1 MQYLAIEHATKT
13 YGEKVLF
20 KDVSFTISQGD
31 RIALI
36 AKNGSGKTTLMRVL
50 SGEEG
55 IEGEGAKLIIDK
67 NIRTSFLH
75 QEPDLNPEAKI
86 IDEVFEADLPAIKA
100 VKAYEVA
107 VLSNDPNALQEATL
121 LMDDH
126 KAWDVE
132 ARVNTVLAKLKIA
145 NLDQKIKTLSG
156 GQRKRVALA
165 KLIIEEPE
173 FIILDEPTNHLDID
187 MIEWL
192 EEYLQGG
199 NVTLF
204 MVTHDRYFLERVCNE
219 IMELDMGKMH
229 MYRGNYSQYLEKKE
243 ARLANEAVVYDKTK
257 KLFKRELEWV
267 RRMPQ
272 ARTTKS
278 KSRVD
283 SFHDIKESL
292 RDKRNT
298 DEMQILI
305 EPTRLGSKIV
315 ELHSVSK
322 AYGDKKLI
330 TKFDYKFKKGERVGI
345 VGVNGAGKSTLIK
358 MITGLEPTDTGKI
371 IIGETINFGYFG
383 QDGLVVNETK
393 MVIDIIRDI
402 AEYIPLAKGL
412 KLTAESLL
420 EKFLFPRSQQRVQV
434 SQLSGGERR
443 RLYLLTILIKNPN
456 FLILDEPTN
465 DLDIITLNVLED
477 YLEDYPGCLIIVSH
491 DRYFLDK
498 LVDHIFVLE
507 GDGAIKDYNGT
518 YTEYRMEK
526 NEEAEINREA
536 KSQSNTVAAPTNSS
550 ENKLSFEQQKQIK
563 ALEKQIERLEQRKA
577 EVTAKFEDMNLAP
590 DLIAK
595 FSTELATI
603 NAEIEEKEMKWME
616 LVGRGIFYDH
626 HF

>member
-107 VLSNDPNALQEATL
+107 VLSNDANALQEATL

-132 ARVNTVLAKLKIA
+132 ARVNIVLAKLKIA

-393 MVIDIIRDI
+393 MVIDVIRDI
-402 AEYIPLAKGL
+402 AEYIPLAKGM

-536 KSQSNTVAAPTNSS
+536 KSQSNTVAAPTTSS

-590 DLIAK
+590 DMIGKL
-595 FSTELATI
+595 SSELATI

-616 LVGRGIFYDH
+616 LVEG
-626 HF
+626 

>member
-100 VKAYEVA
+100 VKAYEEA
-107 VLSNDPNALQEATL
+107 VLSNNPNALQEATL

-393 MVIDIIRDI
+393 MVIDVIRDI

-616 LVGRGIFYDH
+616 LVEG
-626 HF
+626 

>member
-100 VKAYEVA
+100 VKAYEEA
-107 VLSNDPNALQEATL
+107 VLSNNPNALQEATL

-393 MVIDIIRDI
+393 MVIDVIRDI

-536 KSQSNTVAAPTNSS
+536 KSQSNTVAAPTSSS

-577 EVTAKFEDMNLAP
+577 EVTAKFEDMNLGP

-616 LVGRGIFYDH
+616 LVEG
-626 HF
+626 

>member
-393 MVIDIIRDI
+393 MVIDVIRDI

-536 KSQSNTVAAPTNSS
+536 KSQSNTVAAPTSSS

-577 EVTAKFEDMNLAP
+577 EVTAKFEDMNLGP

-616 LVGRGIFYDH
+616 LVEG
-626 HF
+626 

>member
-100 VKAYEVA
+100 VKAYEEA

-229 MYRGNYSQYLEKKE
+229 MYRGNYSQYLEKK
-243 ARLANEAVVYDKTK
+243 R
-257 KLFKRELEWV
+257 
-267 RRMPQ
+267 
-272 ARTTKS
+272 S
-278 KSRVD
+278 
-283 SFHDIKESL
+283 
-292 RDKRNT
+292 
-298 DEMQILI
+298 
-305 EPTRLGSKIV
+305 
-315 ELHSVSK
+315 
-322 AYGDKKLI
+322 
-330 TKFDYKFKKGERVGI
+330 
-345 VGVNGAGKSTLIK
+345 STC
-358 MITGLEPTDTGKI
+358 
-371 IIGETINFGYFG
+371 
-383 QDGLVVNETK
+383 Q
-393 MVIDIIRDI
+393 
-402 AEYIPLAKGL
+402 
-412 KLTAESLL
+412 
-420 EKFLFPRSQQRVQV
+420 
-434 SQLSGGERR
+434 
-443 RLYLLTILIKNPN
+443 
-456 FLILDEPTN
+456 
-465 DLDIITLNVLED
+465 
-477 YLEDYPGCLIIVSH
+477 
-491 DRYFLDK
+491 
-498 LVDHIFVLE
+498 
-507 GDGAIKDYNGT
+507 
-518 YTEYRMEK
+518 
-526 NEEAEINREA
+526 
-536 KSQSNTVAAPTNSS
+536 
-550 ENKLSFEQQKQIK
+550 
-563 ALEKQIERLEQRKA
+563 
-577 EVTAKFEDMNLAP
+577 
-590 DLIAK
+590 
-595 FSTELATI
+595 
-603 NAEIEEKEMKWME
+603 
-616 LVGRGIFYDH
+616 
-626 HF
+626 

>member
-100 VKAYEVA
+100 VKAYEEA
-107 VLSNDPNALQEATL
+107 VLSNNPNALQEATL

-283 SFHDIKESL
+283 SFQDIKESL

-402 AEYIPLAKGL
+402 AEYIPLAKGM

-536 KSQSNTVAAPTNSS
+536 KSQSNTVASPTNSS

-616 LVGRGIFYDH
+616 LVEG
-626 HF
+626 

>member
-100 VKAYEVA
+100 VKAYEEA
-107 VLSNDPNALQEATL
+107 VLSNNPNALQEATL

-393 MVIDIIRDI
+393 MVIDVIRDI

-536 KSQSNTVAAPTNSS
+536 KSQSNTVAPPTNSS

-616 LVGRGIFYDH
+616 LVEG
-626 HF
+626 

>member
-100 VKAYEVA
+100 VKAYEEA
-107 VLSNDPNALQEATL
+107 VLSNNPNALQEATL

-536 KSQSNTVAAPTNSS
+536 KSQSNTVAPPTNSS

-616 LVGRGIFYDH
+616 LVEG
-626 HF
+626 

>member
-100 VKAYEVA
+100 VKAYEEA
-107 VLSNDPNALQEATL
+107 VLSNNPNALQEATL

-590 DLIAK
+590 DMIAK

-616 LVGRGIFYDH
+616 LVEG
-626 HF
+626 

>member
-1 MQYLAIEHATKT
+1 MQYLAIEHATKM

-20 KDVSFTISQGD
+20 KDVSFTISKGD

-55 IEGEGAKLIIDK
+55 LEGESARLIMDK
-67 NIRTSFLH
+67 NIRVSFLH

-100 VKAYEVA
+100 VKAYEEA
-107 VLSNDPNALQEATL
+107 VLSNDENALQEATL
-121 LMDDH
+121 RMDDH

-132 ARVNTVLAKLKIA
+132 ARVNIVLAKLNIA

-219 IMELDMGKMH
+219 IMELDMGKLH
-229 MYRGNYSQYLEKKE
+229 LYRGNYSQYLEKKE
-243 ARLANEAVVYDKTK
+243 ARLANESVVYDKTK

-322 AYGDKKLI
+322 AYGEKKLI
-330 TKFDYKFKKGERVGI
+330 SKFDYKFKKGERVGI

-358 MITGLEPTDTGKI
+358 MITGQEPTDTGKI

-393 MVIDIIRDI
+393 MVIDVIRDI

-443 RLYLLTILIKNPN
+443 RLYLLTVLIKNPN

-526 NEEAEINREA
+526 NEEAEENREA
-536 KSQSNTVAAPTNSS
+536 KSSSNTPVQEMS
-550 ENKLSFEQQKQIK
+550 ENKLTFEQQKQIK
-563 ALEKQIERLEQRKA
+563 AIEKQIERLEQKKA
-577 EVTAKFEDMNLAP
+577 ELTAKFEDINLAP
-590 DLIAK
+590 DLITK
-595 FSTELATI
+595 YSNELAAV
-603 NAEIEEKEMKWME
+603 NAEIEDKEMKWME
-616 LVGRGIFYDH
+616 MVEG
-626 HF
+626 

>member
-20 KDVSFTISQGD
+20 KDVSFTISQGN

-100 VKAYEVA
+100 VKAYEEA
-107 VLSNDPNALQEATL
+107 VLSNNPNALQEATL

-229 MYRGNYSQYLEKKE
+229 IYRGNYSQYLEKKE

-292 RDKRNT
+292 RNKRNT

-322 AYGDKKLI
+322 AYGNKKLI

-393 MVIDIIRDI
+393 MVIDVIRDI

-420 EKFLFPRSQQRVQV
+420 EKFLFPRSQQKVQV
-434 SQLSGGERR
+434 SQLSEGERR

-477 YLEDYPGCLIIVSH
+477 YLEDYPECLIIVSH

-536 KSQSNTVAAPTNSS
+536 KSQSNTVAPPTNSS

-590 DLIAK
+590 DMIAK

-603 NAEIEEKEMKWME
+603 NAEIEDKEMKWME
-616 LVGRGIFYDH
+616 LVEG
-626 HF
+626 

>member
-616 LVGRGIFYDH
+616 LVEG
-626 HF
+626 

>member
-1 MQYLAIEHATKT
+1 MKPSVILDNISVRYHAGDEKIGTFKEYAIRLLKGQMQFREFSALK
-13 YGEKVLF
+13 KVSLQ
-20 KDVSFTISQGD
+20 V
-31 RIALI
+31 
-36 AKNGSGKTTLMRVL
+36 N
-50 SGEEG
+50 
-55 IEGEGAKLIIDK
+55 EGELLGIIG
-67 NIRTSFLH
+67 R
-75 QEPDLNPEAKI
+75 
-86 IDEVFEADLPAIKA
+86 
-100 VKAYEVA
+100 
-107 VLSNDPNALQEATL
+107 
-121 LMDDH
+121 
-126 KAWDVE
+126 
-132 ARVNTVLAKLKIA
+132 
-145 NLDQKIKTLSG
+145 
-156 GQRKRVALA
+156 
-165 KLIIEEPE
+165 
-173 FIILDEPTNHLDID
+173 
-187 MIEWL
+187 
-192 EEYLQGG
+192 
-199 NVTLF
+199 
-204 MVTHDRYFLERVCNE
+204 
-219 IMELDMGKMH
+219 
-229 MYRGNYSQYLEKKE
+229 
-243 ARLANEAVVYDKTK
+243 
-257 KLFKRELEWV
+257 
-267 RRMPQ
+267 
-272 ARTTKS
+272 
-278 KSRVD
+278 
-283 SFHDIKESL
+283 
-292 RDKRNT
+292 
-298 DEMQILI
+298 
-305 EPTRLGSKIV
+305 
-315 ELHSVSK
+315 
-322 AYGDKKLI
+322 
-330 TKFDYKFKKGERVGI
+330 
-345 VGVNGAGKSTLIK
+345 NGAGKSTLLK

-616 LVGRGIFYDH
+616 LVEG
-626 HF
+626 

>member
-20 KDVSFTISQGD
+20 KDVCFTISQGD

-107 VLSNDPNALQEATL
+107 VLLNDPNALQEATL

-402 AEYIPLAKGL
+402 AEYIPLAKGM

-536 KSQSNTVAAPTNSS
+536 KSQSNSVAPPTNSS

-603 NAEIEEKEMKWME
+603 NAEIEDKEMKWME
-616 LVGRGIFYDH
+616 LVEG
-626 HF
+626 